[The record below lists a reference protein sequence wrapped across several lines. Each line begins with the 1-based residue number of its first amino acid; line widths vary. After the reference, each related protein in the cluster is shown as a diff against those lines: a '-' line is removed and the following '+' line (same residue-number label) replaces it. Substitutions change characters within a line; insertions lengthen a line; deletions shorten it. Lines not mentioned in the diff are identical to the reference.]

1 VIHPHDSVIVRTLG
15 RILIPVAQ
23 LFGFYVLVFGQY
35 GPGGGFVGGVVLAAS
50 MILAILIF
58 GVDADDS
65 RLARAVLHGDGLGLL
80 IFAGVGGLCLIG
92 GGQFLNYANLQVPGL
107 DEPSRRYLGILLTQI
122 GVAVDVAV
130 TGASISISLASDD
143 DGDAQDEVSHV

>member
-1 VIHPHDSVIVRTLG
+1 MIEPHDSVIVRTLG
-15 RILIPVAQ
+15 RIVIPVAQ
-23 LFGFYVLVFGQY
+23 LFGCYVLIFGQY
-35 GPGGGFVGGVVLAAS
+35 GPGGGFVGGVILAAS

-58 GVDADDS
+58 GLDSEDS

-92 GGQFLNYANLQVPGL
+92 GGQFLNYADLQVPGL
-107 DEPSRRYLGILLTQI
+107 DEASRRYLGILLTQI

-130 TGASISISLASDD
+130 TGASISISLSSEDD
-143 DGDAQDEVSHV
+143 TAAQDEDAHV